1 MTTGGETNERTL
13 LSSGIRG
20 NSSAVSRMNS
30 ALSSKTLQKP
40 TTTMA
45 RPRKQSARARASVE
59 LSLSVKSK
67 RILVVGLICILL
79 CYWAII
85 KLFVFVFVFCFRMGL
100 KHGLRGRHHQVK

>member
-13 LSSGIRG
+13 LSDGRRG
-20 NSSAVSRMNS
+20 NSTSAISRMNS

-40 TTTMA
+40 TTTMP
-45 RPRKQSARARASVE
+45 RPRKQSARASVE
-59 LSLSVKSK
+59 LSLLVKSK

-85 KLFVFVFVFCFRMGL
+85 KLFVFVFCFRMGL